1 MTNTITRTQAKK
13 WTICAQ
19 LASGVC
25 VLGAIALGVVDLPEP
40 SASGTLNAAGGMSL
54 AEMHSKNTQDAN
66 AAPKNS
72 SSDAGQ
78 STQIDTVGLALRFA
92 LLDNAPKVVSNVLII
107 DEPGPMVAD
116 PDPNI
121 GSEIAKRVKYIGF
134 INDPENRHA
143 FIRIDGRQRV
153 VSVGSMAKAGQDGL
167 EDLKVERIA
176 PGHIVL
182 SDGKTRAKIELANR
196 SSQSITM
203 VSGTQIEVTPSP
215 ETGSLL
221 SAEDEARIAAMP
233 KRQQP
238 GARRRLERERRGLSP
253 TNEPRRP
260 TPEPLGRIRS
270 GFSKNAQESA
280 NRSRNE

>member
-25 VLGAIALGVVDLPEP
+25 VLGVIALGVVDLPEP
-40 SASGTLNAAGGMSL
+40 SASGSLNATGGMSL
-54 AEMHSKNTQDAN
+54 AEMHSKNTQDSN
-66 AAPKNS
+66 AAVKNS
-72 SSDAGQ
+72 GSDTGQ

-121 GSEIAKRVKYIGF
+121 GSVIAKRVKYIGF
-134 INDPENRHA
+134 INDPQSRHA

-153 VSVGSMAKAGQDGL
+153 VSVGSIAKAGQDGL

-182 SDGKTRAKIELANR
+182 SDGKVRAKIELANR
-196 SSQSITM
+196 TSQSITM

-238 GARRRLERERRGLSP
+238 GARRRLERERRGLPP

-270 GFSKNAQESA
+270 GFSKNAKESP

>member
-1 MTNTITRTQAKK
+1 MTNPITRTQAKK

-54 AEMHSKNTQDAN
+54 AEMHSKNTQDTN
-66 AAPKNS
+66 APAKNS
-72 SSDAGQ
+72 GSDAGQ

-92 LLDNAPKVVSNVLII
+92 LLDNAPKVVSNVLIV

-134 INDPENRHA
+134 INDPQSRHA

-153 VSVGSMAKAGQDGL
+153 VSVGSIAKAGQDGL
-167 EDLKVERIA
+167 EDLKIERIS
-176 PGHIVL
+176 PVHIVL
-182 SDGKTRAKIELANR
+182 SDGKTRAKIEMANR
-196 SSQSITM
+196 TSQSITM

-238 GARRRLERERRGLSP
+238 GARRRLERERRGLPP

-260 TPEPLGRIRS
+260 TPEPRGKIRS
-270 GFSKNAQESA
+270 GFSENAIR
-280 NRSRNE
+280 NRNE